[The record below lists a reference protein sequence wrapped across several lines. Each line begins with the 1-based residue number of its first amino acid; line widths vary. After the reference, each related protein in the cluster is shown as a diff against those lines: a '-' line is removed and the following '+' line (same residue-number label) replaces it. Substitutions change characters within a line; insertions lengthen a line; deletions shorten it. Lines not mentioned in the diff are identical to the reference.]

1 LADQIGRLVDGRYA
15 VEGVL
20 GSGGMGVV
28 LRARHKFT
36 GAEVALKMLHEAL
49 HMDTALE
56 SRFLAE
62 ARASNQIGHPA
73 IVQVLDAGRT
83 PEGELYLVMEL
94 LVGQSLRDAMGQ
106 PPAEIRRIASGL
118 LDALGAAHARGFVH
132 RDLKPENVFLSGPER
147 SVKLLDFGIAKG
159 VKSATIGL
167 PRTAAGVL
175 LGTLAYMAP
184 EQLRDASTV
193 DPRADLWGM
202 GVMIYEMISGHL
214 PFQAYSIEELYM
226 KLARHEPDSIQR
238 WVPTIAPEVEQF
250 FARALARDPNA
261 RFATAAEMS
270 AAVMQLPLGAHLV
283 VTPQPRG
290 GDSGTMATGL
300 GSAPTYA
307 ASMPTPPPAPY
318 PTPYPPTAFP
328 TPYPPAPP
336 AYSTPYPP
344 QGVITPHTPYPPQ
357 AVITPYPALPIVPRT
372 PQELQTG
379 PQPLV
384 PRSYDP
390 PTGPYPLVTPS
401 ASGVA
406 HAPPRGSRAIA
417 LVLVTLAAA
426 AVIVAIVVAT
436 HNSTPPA
443 KVATA
448 APIDAATPDA
458 ALAVA
463 PVVPVVVDAKLAT
476 VTPRVRDAGVDA
488 SHRDAAVVVDALH
501 RDAAAADAPHADA
514 GVKPMTGSATPLD
527 PYAPAAP
534 HLDCVAACGFL
545 DRCGM
550 KSAKCIQECAT
561 TNGYNGCLTAV
572 NTDCDKF
579 AACFLG
585 HSCGAVGRGTA
596 SCKDTLQC
604 QLHCKAG
611 DRACACGCVAS
622 SATSN
627 LSELLSYNICTQA
640 CGTDK
645 DCVARTCTAAYNRC
659 KAQ

>member
-1 LADQIGRLVDGRYA
+1 VVDGRYA
-15 VEGVL
+15 VEAVL

-261 RFATAAEMS
+261 RFATAAEMA
-270 AAVMQLPLGAHLV
+270 AAVSQLPLGAHLV

-290 GDSGTMATGL
+290 DDSGTMATGL

-307 ASMPTPPPAPY
+307 ASMPTPPPA
-318 PTPYPPTAFP
+318 AFP

-336 AYSTPYPP
+336 PAFPTPYPP
-344 QGVITPHTPYPPQ
+344 QGMVTPYPPQGMVTPYPPQGMVTPYPPHTPYPP
-357 AVITPYPALPIVPRT
+357 LPIVPRT

-379 PQPLV
+379 PQQLV
-384 PRSYDP
+384 QRAPYDP
-390 PTGPYPLVTPS
+390 QTGPQPLLTPS
-401 ASGVA
+401 ASGVEPT
-406 HAPPRGSRAIA
+406 PPRGSRAIA

-436 HNSTPPA
+436 RNSTPPA
-443 KVATA
+443 KVAQA
-448 APIDAATPDA
+448 APIDAATPDG
-458 ALAVA
+458 A
-463 PVVPVVVDAKLAT
+463 PVVAPVVVDAAVAT
-476 VTPRVRDAGVDA
+476 VRPRDAGVDA
-488 SHRDAAVVVDALH
+488 SHRDAAVVVDAPH
-501 RDAAAADAPHADA
+501 RDAG
-514 GVKPMTGSATPLD
+514 GVKPMTGSAAPLD

-534 HLDCVAACGFL
+534 HLDCVAACSFL
-545 DRCGM
+545 GGCGM

-611 DRACACGCVAS
+611 DRTCACGCVAS

-627 LSELLSYNICTQA
+627 LSELLAYNICTQA
-640 CGTDK
+640 CGSDK
-645 DCVARTCTAAYNRC
+645 DCVARACTAAYNRC

>member
-106 PPAEIRRIASGL
+106 PPAEIRRITSGL
-118 LDALGAAHARGFVH
+118 LEALGAAHARGFVH

-261 RFATAAEMS
+261 RFATAAEMA

-283 VTPQPRG
+283 VTPQARV
-290 GDSGTMATGL
+290 GDSATMATGL

-307 ASMPTPPPAPY
+307 ANMATPPPAVY
-318 PTPYPPTAFP
+318 PTPYPQ
-328 TPYPPAPP
+328 TPPP

-344 QGVITPHTPYPPQ
+344 Q
-357 AVITPYPALPIVPRT
+357 VITPYPPLPIVPRT

-379 PQPLV
+379 PQPLA
-384 PRSYDP
+384 RYDL
-390 PTGPYPLVTPS
+390 PTGPQPFVTPS
-401 ASGVA
+401 ASGVE
-406 HAPPRGSRAIA
+406 HGPPRGSRAIA

-436 HNSTPPA
+436 RSSTPPV
-443 KVATA
+443 KVAQA
-448 APIDAATPDA
+448 APIDAATPDTA
-458 ALAVA
+458 PAVA
-463 PVVPVVVDAKLAT
+463 PVVPAIDAAIAT
-476 VTPRVRDAGVDA
+476 VRPHPRDAGVDA
-488 SHRDAAVVVDALH
+488 PHRDAAVVVDAPH
-501 RDAAAADAPHADA
+501 RDAVTVDAPRPDA
-514 GVKPMTGSATPLD
+514 GVKPMTGSAAPLD

-545 DRCGM
+545 GRCGM
-550 KSAKCIQECAT
+550 QSAKCIQECAT

-596 SCKDTLQC
+596 TCKDTLQC
-604 QLHCKAG
+604 QLHCQAG
-611 DRACACGCVAS
+611 DRTCACGCVAS

-627 LSELLSYNICTQA
+627 LSELLAYNICTQA
-640 CGTDK
+640 CGTNK

>member
-1 LADQIGRLVDGRYA
+1 
-15 VEGVL
+15 
-20 GSGGMGVV
+20 MGVV

-94 LVGQSLRDAMGQ
+94 LVGQSLRDAMSQ

-238 WVPTIAPEVEQF
+238 WMPTIAPEVEQF

-261 RFATAAEMS
+261 RFATAAEMA
-270 AAVMQLPLGAHLV
+270 AAVSQLPLGAHLV

-307 ASMPTPPPAPY
+307 ASMPTPPPAPF
-318 PTPYPPTAFP
+318 PTPYPPT
-328 TPYPPAPP
+328 PYPPQGMV
-336 AYSTPYPP
+336 TPYPP
-344 QGVITPHTPYPPQ
+344 QSMVTPYPPQ
-357 AVITPYPALPIVPRT
+357 AIVPRT

-384 PRSYDP
+384 QRQYDP
-390 PTGPYPLVTPS
+390 PTGPYPLLTPS

-406 HAPPRGSRAIA
+406 PTVPRGSRAIA

-436 HNSTPPA
+436 RNSTPPA
-443 KVATA
+443 KVAQA
-448 APIDAATPDA
+448 APIDAATPDSA
-458 ALAVA
+458 PVIA
-463 PVVPVVVDAKLAT
+463 PVVPVDAAIAT
-476 VTPRVRDAGVDA
+476 VRVRDAGA
-488 SHRDAAVVVDALH
+488 NAAHRDAAVVVDASH
-501 RDAAAADAPHADA
+501 RDASVVVDAPHPDA

-545 DRCGM
+545 GHCGM

-585 HSCGAVGRGTA
+585 HSCGTVGRGKA

-611 DRACACGCVAS
+611 DRTCACGCVAS